1 MSEREPMAIKN
12 AAGRVEVDTTSSAGA
27 EPIETKT
34 TAGPSDVNGES
45 EEEERPATSDRGR

>member
-1 MSEREPMAIKN
+1 MAIKN